1 MTTICATSA
10 LLASRISSPLSSFFE
25 RVDALPDS
33 VVLVLVGIAMFF
45 IVGLMN
51 ERDRARRARWA
62 ANADVDRVLELRKT
76 LDGWTPPAQKHAR
89 DRKEAA

>member
-1 MTTICATSA
+1 MTSICATSA
-10 LLASRISSPLSSFFE
+10 LLASRISSPLSSFFD

-45 IVGLMN
+45 LVGLMN

-62 ANADVDRVLELRKT
+62 ANADIDRVLELRKS
-76 LDGWTPPAQKHAR
+76 LEGWNPPEQKHAR
-89 DRKEAA
+89 NKAA